1 MFNDYI
7 AQMCNKRMKTMYCAS
22 GIEARFRDGGTS
34 EAHGAAAPAVFKRL
48 TIGCPTCFQEFSLNR
63 ILNR

>member
-7 AQMCNKRMKTMYCAS
+7 AQICNKRMKTMYCAS

-34 EAHGAAAPAVFKRL
+34 EAHGAAAPAVFKEIDYRL
-48 TIGCPTCFQEFSLNR
+48 PHMFSR
-63 ILNR
+63 VFIK

>member
-22 GIEARFRDGGTS
+22 GIEVRLRDGGTS
-34 EAHGAAAPAVFKRL
+34 EAHGAAALAVFKRL
-48 TIGCPTCFQEFSLNR
+48 TTYRLPHMFSR
-63 ILNR
+63 VFIK

>member
-7 AQMCNKRMKTMYCAS
+7 AQICNKRMKTMYCAS

-48 TIGCPTCFQEFSLNR
+48 TIGCPHVFKSFH
-63 ILNR
+63 